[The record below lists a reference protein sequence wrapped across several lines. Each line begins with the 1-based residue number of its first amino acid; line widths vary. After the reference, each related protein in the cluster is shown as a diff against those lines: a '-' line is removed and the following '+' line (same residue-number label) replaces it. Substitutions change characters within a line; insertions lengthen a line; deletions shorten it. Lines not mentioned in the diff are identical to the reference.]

1 MFNSFEKVTIFRKLF
16 LSYILILVIPLVTSF
31 IVYQVSIFEIN
42 ENATQKSKN
51 LLNQTRDIIDR
62 KNEEL
67 ETFVYQLSLNPEINE
82 LMNRKSNQDKN
93 TVYDT
98 YKVLN
103 SIKNYQYTNTIYQ
116 DFYIYFNQIDTI
128 ISPESTYVRTDDF
141 YKSHRYDGLNY
152 NDWMKDINQTYHT
165 RLYIPSNKV
174 NIGNKSESIIT
185 YVQSIPFNTTK
196 SQKANIVVMIKE
208 KEIASILNR
217 ISSQYDGSAFILDEE
232 GNIMVSDNIDK
243 SMISYDKTSNKR
255 MINESNKKFMYIK
268 SKSNL
273 NEWTYVAIISKEK
286 LAEDI
291 KYIQTIAFLIAI
303 TTIVI
308 GLCIAILFSYQ
319 HSIPLNRLL
328 RIIPLSETKK
338 VSDPYDYLHTN
349 IEEMLE
355 NNDRLRNQI
364 QNQRPILQDTVL
376 RKLVSGEYSTSKE
389 AIILIEQANLPIK
402 GAFGYVGIVQ
412 IVHVMN
418 AIDKNMLDE
427 MNVAQLF
434 IQNELT
440 DIFRGEA
447 LQYNLDV
454 DKVVF
459 LFSYYKKITHHEE
472 KKVKE
477 ALELLIKRLE
487 ENYSLKVNIGFGR
500 PFEQFSDIYKSF
512 EEAKMSLPLFQ
523 SIDHEAALYIYVNQ
537 YEERNNDYYYPIEIE
552 LRLINAVMNGETDE
566 VKELLDKLFSENAL
580 KRELT
585 NQTGI
590 QLFTSLT
597 GTILRILSKN
607 TELKKVMVDEIYDRM
622 EELNARKSVF
632 TKDIEQIRQIIV
644 EISQCISE
652 RKIVSGQQVID
663 NMKVYIKKNFK
674 DPDFTIY
681 KMSKAIGFPEK
692 MVSSIFKEHVGMNI
706 SDYIE
711 EVRINFAKSKLIQTE
726 ESIEDIALQSGY
738 NSAHAFRRAF
748 KRNVGSTP
756 RDYKSMMKNSF

>member
-1 MFNSFEKVTIFRKLF
+1 MFGYFEKITIFRKLF
-16 LSYILILVIPLVTSF
+16 LSYILILVIPLVTSY

-42 ENATQKSKN
+42 ENATEKSKN
-51 LLNQTRDIIDR
+51 LLDQTRDIIDR

-82 LMNRKSNQDKN
+82 LMYRKSNQDKN

-98 YKVLN
+98 YKVRN
-103 SIKNYQYTNTIYQ
+103 SMKNYQYMNTIYQ

-128 ISPESTYVRTDDF
+128 ISPESSYVRTNDF
-141 YKSHRYDGLNY
+141 YESHRYNGLNY
-152 NDWMKDINQTYHT
+152 NDWMRDINQTYHT
-165 RLYIPSNKV
+165 RFYIPSTKV

-208 KEIASILNR
+208 KEIASLLNR

-232 GNIMVSDNIDK
+232 GNIMVIDNIDK
-243 SMISYDKTSNKR
+243 SMISYDKTSNKP
-255 MINESNKKFMYIK
+255 MINENNEKFMYIK

-286 LAEDI
+286 LAEDV
-291 KYIQTIAFLIAI
+291 KYIQTIAFLIAF
-303 TTIVI
+303 TTIII
-308 GLCIAILFSYQ
+308 GLCIALLFSYQ

-338 VSDPYDYLHTN
+338 VRDPYDYLHSN

-389 AIILIEQANLPIK
+389 AIIVIEQANLPIK
-402 GAFGYVGIVQ
+402 GAFGFVGIVQ
-412 IVHVMN
+412 IVHMMN

-440 DIFRGEA
+440 DIFRGKA

-459 LFSYYKKITHHEE
+459 LFSYYKKNTHQEE

-487 ENYSLKVNIGFGR
+487 ENYSLKVNIGFGQ

-523 SIDHEAALYIYVNQ
+523 SIDHEAALYIYMNQ

-566 VKELLDKLFSENAL
+566 VKELLDKVYSENAE

-590 QLFTSLT
+590 QLLTSLT
-597 GTILRILSKN
+597 GTILRILSKK
-607 TELKKVMVDEIYDRM
+607 TELKKIMVDEINDRI
-622 EELNARKSVF
+622 EELNARKGVF
-632 TKDIEQIRQIIV
+632 TKDIEKIRLIIV
-644 EISQCISE
+644 EISQCIYE

-681 KMSKAIGFPEK
+681 KMSENIGYPEK

-706 SDYIE
+706 SDFIE
-711 EVRINFAKSKLIQTE
+711 DVRINFAKSKLIQTE

-748 KRNVGSTP
+748 KRNIGSTP
-756 RDYKSMMKNSF
+756 TDYKRLMKNSF